1 MSPDKLAVLADRKD
15 LEGLRSIQASDI
27 GDFLRSMM
35 SAVEEESTPPNADK
49 LISLG
54 VTLAKAGHESSDR
67 DALEWLNG
75 KPSSR
80 RVGIVAAF
88 LNGLWQI
95 PFRSASVPPES
106 ARLFLQALRVTAL
119 DDDAMYMSVL
129 ALSVLMIPQ
138 ASKEVKVEVAGALR
152 EMARHKY
159 LSPAAARL
167 SQSVIEKAL
176 QRAGV

>member
-1 MSPDKLAVLADRKD
+1 MNPDALAVLANRKD
-15 LEGLRSIQASDI
+15 FEALRSIQASDI

-35 SAVEEESTPPNADK
+35 SVVEQESTPPDADK
-49 LISLG
+49 LMSLG
-54 VTLAKAGHESSDR
+54 VTLAKAGHEASDR
-67 DALEWLNG
+67 DALEWLNA
-75 KPSSR
+75 KPSAR
-80 RVGIVAAF
+80 RVDIVAAF

-106 ARLFLQALRVTAL
+106 ARLFLQALRVTAP
-119 DDDAMYMSVL
+119 DDNSMYMSVL
-129 ALSVLMIPQ
+129 ALSELMIPE
-138 ASKEVKVEVAGALR
+138 ASQEVKVAVAGALR

-159 LSPAAARL
+159 RTPAPARL